1 MLKRYAFSFYDV
13 VVNIE
18 RVRRTASVD
27 SGKANTYRLEELG
40 AALVQ
45 MQAEC
50 AKLDLTHTSDLI
62 SHVESQVHRKGKDY
76 TCEDMVNHL
85 ETLASTFATE
95 LRKELFFRIADER
108 RKYFEKDDL
117 FGSQANAAF
126 PSCVTE
132 IINAGNC
139 YALEQ
144 NEACVFH
151 LMRILERSLGVLAS
165 KLSVPFNHDN
175 WHNVIEQLEAKIRK
189 MDATTFGPDWKDKQ
203 KFYARAANQFMFFK
217 DAWRNHVMHV
227 HDAFDEGKAL
237 SVYSSVKGFMQA
249 LAEGGLK
256 E

>member
-13 VVNIE
+13 VVSIE
-18 RVRRTASVD
+18 RVRRTASID
-27 SGKANTYRLEELG
+27 SGKANTYRLEDLS
-40 AALVQ
+40 AALIQ
-45 MQAEC
+45 MRAEC
-50 AKLDLTHTSDLI
+50 VKLDLTHTSDLI
-62 SHVESQVHRKGKDY
+62 SHIESQVNRKGKDY
-76 TCEDMVNHL
+76 TCEDIVNHL

-117 FGSQANAAF
+117 FGSPANAAF

-132 IINAGNC
+132 ITNAGNC

-151 LMRILERSLGVLAS
+151 LMRILERGLGVLAS
-165 KLSVPFNHDN
+165 KLSVPFDHDN
-175 WHNVIEQLEAKIRK
+175 WHNIIEQLEAKIRK
-189 MDATTFGPDWKDKQ
+189 MDAATFGPDWKDKQ

-227 HDAFDEGKAL
+227 RDVFDEGKAL
-237 SVYSSVKGFMQA
+237 SVYNSVKGFMQA
-249 LAEGGLK
+249 LAEGGLA